1 MGTRHHQV
9 VIDKEGNMKVMQYGQ
24 WDGYP
29 SGQGIDILKFL
40 RSSDLEKYQ
49 EKLSKVR
56 EINKDEIAIVEKDKN
71 WPKKYPFLS
80 RDCGS
85 EIHQMIQDGKVSYV
99 SFCSMEKAEKLCE
112 GFYTID
118 FQKNE
123 FTAEYHSSVRTWSL
137 NDLPSD
143 KDFINAFD
151 TNEE

>member
-29 SGQGIDILKFL
+29 SGQGANILSYLKNGN
-40 RSSDLEKYQ
+40 LEKYQ
-49 EKLSKVR
+49 ENLSVLR
-56 EINKDEIAIVEKDKN
+56 EITQPEIDEVNKDEK
-71 WPKKYPFLS
+71 WPEKYPYLS

-85 EIHQMIQDGKVSYV
+85 GIHQMIEDGVVKFVSI
-99 SFCSMEKAEKLCE
+99 CPKEEADKWCE
-112 GFYTID
+112 GFYTVD

-123 FTAEYHSSVRTWSL
+123 FTAEYHSTVRTWSL

-143 KDFINAFD
+143 EDFINAFD